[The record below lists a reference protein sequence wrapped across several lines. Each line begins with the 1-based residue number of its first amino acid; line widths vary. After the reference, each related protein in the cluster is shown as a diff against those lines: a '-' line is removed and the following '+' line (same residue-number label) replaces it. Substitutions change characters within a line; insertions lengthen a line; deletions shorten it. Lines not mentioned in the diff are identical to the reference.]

1 MNKFVLGFV
10 FLILTSR
17 FFTET
22 IDVAPKGVD
31 LLDLAVI
38 PILCSLA
45 LVKNYA
51 RGVDRTLHRK
61 LLYLVGAFFAL
72 SVLSALVNHS
82 RTGLGP
88 LILYVFG
95 MLEGPLLYLCL
106 NRLIRDKILF
116 GEQTARFINLLL
128 LAEIAVVVLISYP
141 QTIATG
147 NPDLMSG
154 TFGNN
159 SYQFTALLIVI
170 GGYFVGKQYARPRS
184 LYLALGIQ
192 FFVIMTFLLLQYRT
206 AVPGFFVAY
215 AVLVGILYGKRF
227 FRLAAVVLPIALITY
242 FGFSRIATSNLD
254 LKYEDLIVLSE
265 DLGLVTE
272 YGKYLSYA
280 NTVEMYGD
288 HPLTIFFGAGPGTY
302 VSRANYT
309 FTVEIAAS
317 QGKGVGGIVTS
328 IFGDKNYFTDV
339 HMQYINP
346 LYHLETLFGSMQINN
361 PNSSILAAA
370 GELGLPGLF
379 VLGAIY
385 IVAVRRSLRFLRYAR
400 RERDPVLLPLASS
413 LVIGMI
419 YLVLIAPLD
428 NYMEIARVTIPNW
441 LLFWTVSTLVRRHQ
455 EQKYQE
461 QLIAAGYIVPVRPT
475 HSGIR
480 DAVPA

>member
-22 IDVAPKGVD
+22 IAVAPKGID
-31 LLDLAVI
+31 LLDVAII
-38 PILCSLA
+38 PLLCSLA
-45 LVKNYA
+45 LVKDYS
-51 RGVDRTLHRK
+51 RGIDRVLHKR
-61 LLYLVGAFFAL
+61 LLYLVVAFVAL
-72 SVLSALVNHS
+72 SILSSLVNHS
-82 RTGLGP
+82 RTGFGP
-88 LILYVFG
+88 LLLFVFG
-95 MLEGPLLYLCL
+95 MLEGPLLFLCL
-106 NRLIRDKILF
+106 NRLIRDKNLF

-128 LAEIAVVVLISYP
+128 IAEMAVVLLISYP
-141 QTIATG
+141 RTIATG

-159 SYQFTALLIVI
+159 SYQFTALLIII
-170 GGYFVGKQYARPRS
+170 GGYFVGKQYARPRA
-184 LYLALGIQ
+184 LYIALGIQ

-206 AVPGFFVAY
+206 AVPGFFLAY
-215 AVLVGILYGKRF
+215 AILVGILYGKRF
-227 FRLAAVVLPIALITY
+227 IRLAAIVTPIVLITY

-265 DLGLVTE
+265 DLGLLTE
-272 YGKYLSYA
+272 YGKFLSYS
-280 NTVEMYGD
+280 NTLDMYSD
-288 HPLTIFFGAGPGTY
+288 HPLTLLFGTGPGTY

-317 QGKGVGGIVTS
+317 QGKGVGGIITS

-346 LYHLETLFGSMQINN
+346 LYNLETLFGSMQINN

-385 IVAVRRSLRFLRYAR
+385 VVALRRSLRFLKYAR
-400 RERDPVLLPLASS
+400 RERDPLLLPLASA

-419 YLVLIAPLD
+419 YLILISPLD

-455 EQKYQE
+455 EQKYRE
-461 QLIAAGYIVPVRPT
+461 QLIEAGYILPVRPT
-475 HSGIR
+475 HAGIR
-480 DAVPA
+480 DAMPA